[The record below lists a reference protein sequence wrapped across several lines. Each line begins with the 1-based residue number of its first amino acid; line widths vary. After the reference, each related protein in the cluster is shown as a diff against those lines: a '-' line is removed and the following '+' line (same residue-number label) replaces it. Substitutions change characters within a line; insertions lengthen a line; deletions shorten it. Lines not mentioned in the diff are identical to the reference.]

1 MDIKQAED
9 KNDLET
15 AIGAIQEV
23 TDNFKFM
30 VETYHKEI
38 MRVEQKIEGFRQSLD
53 DAVSDSIAS
62 KSLFLS
68 TLAHDTKKMNDRLD
82 LFGREVGT
90 CTLGIVRCEDRMDQS
105 WSQMA
110 KLEALIEQHKEVL
123 AKHH

>member
-38 MRVEQKIEGFRQSLD
+38 IRVEQKIEGFR
-53 DAVSDSIAS
+53 
-62 KSLFLS
+62 
-68 TLAHDTKKMNDRLD
+68 
-82 LFGREVGT
+82 
-90 CTLGIVRCEDRMDQS
+90 
-105 WSQMA
+105 
-110 KLEALIEQHKEVL
+110 
-123 AKHH
+123 